1 MLVATTIV
9 VAAAVVEAAV
19 RDAIGVWT
27 GVTLIAV
34 SVLASLVTR
43 AGDRS
48 LPAMMPPLAFLA
60 GALVGGQLLTD
71 ASITGF
77 LAQQGAMLVEVL
89 GSNSAWVVAATACSV
104 TICSVRHLIDRRRG
118 RRTTP
123 SEQPAERHRV

>member
-9 VAAAVVEAAV
+9 VAVAFLEAAV
-19 RDAIGVWT
+19 RDAIGSWT
-27 GVTLIAV
+27 GATLVVV

-48 LPAMMPPLAFLA
+48 LAAMMPPLAFLA
-60 GALVGGQLLTD
+60 GALIGGQQLTD

-77 LAQQGAMLVEVL
+77 VARQGAMLVDVL

-104 TICSVRHLIDRRRG
+104 TICSLRHLVDRRRS
-118 RRTTP
+118 RRMTRSP
-123 SEQPAERHRV
+123 QPAERPRV